1 MGWPFTPAKTT
12 IDTYVCIGVY
22 ICTSVFLNSHSTKL
36 EHTARGCRAIK
47 CSVNWS
53 AWLGDLRAIRQRF
66 PTPAIRD
73 GGALQ
78 NIQNGWQ
85 GRWFGGGF
93 PTALSFTSIAGWCLK
108 NDLHAQIINYA
119 HFKWTVTPE
128 NPWQMQMTPKHRW
141 RWWLQCNLMVDMMVI
156 VIAGL
161 IEIFIGTGMLL
172 VPIIVLKM
180 THFKWL
186 TLTEPIVR
194 WLRFFTASYHRR
206 QSTQL

>member
-85 GRWFGGGF
+85 GRWFGRGF
-93 PTALSFTSIAGWCLK
+93 SDGSVI
-108 NDLHAQIINYA
+108 H
-119 HFKWTVTPE
+119 
-128 NPWQMQMTPKHRW
+128 KHRGVVLEKW
-141 RWWLQCNLMVDMMVI
+141 FTRANHKLCPFQVARYAGESMTNADDAQAPMTMVI
-156 VIAGL
+156 AMQSNGWYDGDCDCG
-161 IEIFIGTGMLL
+161 FDWDF
-172 VPIIVLKM
+172 
-180 THFKWL
+180 HWY
-186 TLTEPIVR
+186 
-194 WLRFFTASYHRR
+194 WDAASADNCFEDDAF
-206 QSTQL
+206 